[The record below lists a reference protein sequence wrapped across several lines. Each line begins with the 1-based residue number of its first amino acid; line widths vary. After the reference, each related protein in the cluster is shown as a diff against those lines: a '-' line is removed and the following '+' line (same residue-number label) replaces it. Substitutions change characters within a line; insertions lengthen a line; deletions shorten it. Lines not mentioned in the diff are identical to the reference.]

1 MTRDFVTAARALRR
15 EPGFVAI
22 VVLTFA
28 LAIAAN
34 AAMFGLVNRL
44 MLSPPP
50 GIANAD
56 RVARVR
62 LWLNEEGGESFAMST
77 TSYPVFRELRA
88 SSGAFSG
95 VAATRTD
102 TMLVGRSPDVTRV
115 AGLGATGDYFTTL
128 GATPAL
134 GRFFGASDDVPPSGN
149 PVVVLGDAYW
159 HRAYGGDRSV
169 LGQQIV
175 IGEQPFT
182 IIGVARP
189 GFNGEQLA
197 AVDVFVPLSAVMRA
211 SGSEWMTNH
220 GMKIVSLVVRLRDG
234 ASLAAAR
241 TIATAAIRG
250 ESSSDRATT
259 SVDFDPVVPGAS
271 SRQSAQSRI
280 ALWLA
285 AVSLIVLLIATA
297 NVGTL
302 LSLRA
307 ARRRRETA
315 VRVAIGAGR
324 GDLAKQLVSESILLA
339 AGGAASGILLSHW
352 FSGIIRST
360 LLPNL
365 APTTEFI
372 DARVLA
378 VSIVV
383 AAMAGVLA
391 ALAPIAQVGDGGSL
405 AAQLRTGGAGAS
417 ARMRFQN
424 ALVTIQV
431 ALCTLLVVGAALFVR
446 SLERVQSQDLGFSA
460 GHLLYVTLDFHGFVP
475 GPERDAAYFAAVDRV
490 RALAGVTG
498 ATVAAGIPFGPHNI
512 PPMSIPNLPWP
523 PANVQIPI
531 MYAATPDYLDIMRV
545 RLVSGGGRLFSAR
558 DTRGSPQVVLVNETL
573 ARTAWPGPPVSA
585 LGKCVRVGGMP
596 TGGGDENPAASQPC
610 RQVVGV
616 VRDSRARSL
625 LPERNEDRLMQYY
638 VPFEQIPD
646 PPFPNIPRVMGLVVR
661 VAGDPLQMVG
671 QVQRAI
677 QSSSARRLFALI
689 RPYQDLID
697 PQLRSWQLGATLF
710 SAFSAIALGIAT
722 IGLFG
727 VISYVATQRTR
738 ELGIRRALGGSG
750 WAVARLVV
758 GDALSRTVV
767 GLAFGVAA
775 ALLAGPV
782 VASMLFQ
789 TSPRDPASVATAG
802 AVLVAATLV
811 AAGWPALRAT
821 RVNPMVALRAE

>member
-22 VVLTFA
+22 VVVTFA

-62 LWLNEEGGESFAMST
+62 LWLNEESGASFSMST
-77 TSYPVFRELRA
+77 TSYPVFQELRA
-88 SSGAFSG
+88 SSGVFSAI
-95 VAATRTD
+95 AATRSD

-115 AGLGATGDYFTTL
+115 AGLGATGDYFTAL

-134 GRFFGASDDVPPSGN
+134 GRFFGPPDDVPPAGN
-149 PVVVLGDAYW
+149 PVVVLGNAYW
-159 HRAYGGDRSV
+159 RRAYGGAHSV
-169 LGQQIV
+169 LGQRIV

-197 AVDVFVPLSAVMRA
+197 AVDLFVPLSAMMRA

-234 ASLAAAR
+234 VALTAAR
-241 TIATAAIRG
+241 GMATAAIRG
-250 ESSSDRATT
+250 ESSSDRATL
-259 SVDFDPVVPGAS
+259 SVDFDPVIPGSS

-285 AVSLIVLLIATA
+285 AVSLIALLIATA

-307 ARRRRETA
+307 ARRRREIA

-324 GDLAKQLVSESILLA
+324 GDLARQLVTESVLLA
-339 AGGAASGILLSHW
+339 AGGAASGIFLSHW

-378 VSIVV
+378 VSIV
-383 AAMAGVLA
+383 AAGAAGVLA
-391 ALAPIAQVGDGGSL
+391 ALAPIAQVGDGGNL
-405 AAQLRTGGAGAS
+405 AAELRTGGAGAS

-424 ALVTIQV
+424 TLVTIQV

-460 GHLLYVTLDFHGFVP
+460 EHLLYVTLDFHGFVP
-475 GPERDAAYFAAVDRV
+475 GSERDAAYFAAVDRV
-490 RALAGVTG
+490 RGLAGVTG

-523 PANVQIPI
+523 PVNAQIPI

-545 RLVSGGGRLFSAR
+545 QLVRGGGRLFSAR
-558 DTRGSPQVVLVNETL
+558 DTRGSPQVVLVNESL
-573 ARTAWPGPPVSA
+573 ARSAWPGGSA

-596 TGGGDENPAASQPC
+596 TGEGDDNPAASQPC
-610 RQVVGV
+610 REVVGV

-646 PPFPNIPRVMGLVVR
+646 PPFPNIPRVMGLLVR
-661 VAGDPLQMVG
+661 VGGDPLQMAG
-671 QVQRAI
+671 PVQRTI
-677 QSSSARRLFALI
+677 QSSSARRVFALI

-722 IGLFG
+722 TGLFG
-727 VISYVATQRTR
+727 VISYVATQRTQ
-738 ELGIRRALGGSG
+738 EMGIRRALGGNG
-750 WAVARLVV
+750 WVVARLVV
-758 GDALSRTVV
+758 VDALRRTIV
-767 GLAFGVAA
+767 GLALGVVA
-775 ALLAGPV
+775 ALLAGPA
-782 VASMLFQ
+782 VAAMLFQ

-811 AAGWPALRAT
+811 AASWPALRAT
-821 RVNPMVALRAE
+821 RVNPMIALRAE

>member
-62 LWLNEEGGESFAMST
+62 LWLNEAGGESFAMST
-77 TSYPVFRELRA
+77 TSYPVFQELRA
-88 SSGAFSG
+88 SSGAFAAI
-95 VAATRTD
+95 AATRPD

-115 AGLGATGDYFTTL
+115 AGLGATGDFFTAL
-128 GATPAL
+128 GASPAL
-134 GRFFGASDDVPPSGN
+134 GRFFGASDDVPPTGN

-159 HRAYGGDRSV
+159 RRAYGGDRSV
-169 LGQQIV
+169 LGQRIV
-175 IGEQPFT
+175 IGEQPFM
-182 IIGVARP
+182 IIGVTRP
-189 GFNGEQLA
+189 GFNGEQLS
-197 AVDVFVPLSAVMRA
+197 AVDLFVPLSAMMRA
-211 SGSEWMTNH
+211 SGGEWMTNH

-234 ASLAAAR
+234 VSPAAAR

-250 ESSSDRATT
+250 ESSADHATM

-307 ARRRRETA
+307 ARRRREIA

-324 GDLAKQLVSESILLA
+324 GDLARQLVTESVLLA
-339 AGGAASGILLSHW
+339 VGGAASGILLSHW

-378 VSIVV
+378 VSIV
-383 AAMAGVLA
+383 AAGAAGVLA
-391 ALAPIAQVGDGGSL
+391 ALAPIAQVGDGGNL
-405 AAQLRTGGAGAS
+405 AAELRTGGAGAS

-460 GHLLYVTLDFHGFVP
+460 EHLLYVTLDFHGFVP
-475 GPERDAAYFAAVDRV
+475 GSERDATYFAAVDRV

-498 ATVAAGIPFGPHNI
+498 TTVAAGIPFGPHNI

-523 PANVQIPI
+523 PVNVQIPI

-545 RLVSGGGRLFSAR
+545 RLVGGRLFSAR

-573 ARTAWPGPPVSA
+573 ARSAWPGVSA

-610 RQVVGV
+610 REIVGV

-646 PPFPNIPRVMGLVVR
+646 PPFPNIPSVMGLVVR
-661 VAGDPLQMVG
+661 VGGDPVQMVG

-677 QSSSARRLFALI
+677 QSSSARRVFALI
-689 RPYQDLID
+689 RTYQDLID

-727 VISYVATQRTR
+727 VISYVATQRTQ
-738 ELGIRRALGGSG
+738 EMGIRRALGGNG
-750 WAVARLVV
+750 WVVARLVV
-758 GDALSRTVV
+758 VDALRRTIV
-767 GLAFGVAA
+767 GLTLGVAA

-782 VASMLFQ
+782 VAAMLFQ
-789 TSPRDPASVATAG
+789 TSPRDPASVAAAG

-811 AAGWPALRAT
+811 AASWPAIRAT
-821 RVNPMVALRAE
+821 RVNPMIALRAE

>member
-1 MTRDFVTAARALRR
+1 
-15 EPGFVAI
+15 
-22 VVLTFA
+22 
-28 LAIAAN
+28 
-34 AAMFGLVNRL
+34 

-56 RVARVR
+56 GVARVR
-62 LWLNEEGGESFAMST
+62 LWLNAEGGESFAMST
-77 TSYPVFRELRA
+77 TSYLVFQRLRA

-95 VAATRTD
+95 VAATRPD

-134 GRFFGASDDVPPSGN
+134 GRFFGASDDAPPAGN

-159 HRAYGGDRSV
+159 RRAYGGDRSV
-169 LGQQIV
+169 LGQRIV

-197 AVDVFVPLSAVMRA
+197 AVDLFVPLSAMMRA

-234 ASLAAAR
+234 VSLAAAR
-241 TIATAAIRG
+241 TIGTAAIRG
-250 ESSSDRATT
+250 ESSADRATQ
-259 SVDFDPVVPGAS
+259 SVDFDPVVPSAS
-271 SRQSAQSRI
+271 SRQSGGAQSRI

-302 LSLRA
+302 LSLRV
-307 ARRRRETA
+307 ARRRREIA

-324 GDLAKQLVSESILLA
+324 GALARQFVGESVLLA
-339 AGGAASGILLSHW
+339 TGGAASGILLSHW

-365 APTTEFI
+365 APTTDFI

-378 VSIVV
+378 VSIVTAGV
-383 AAMAGVLA
+383 AGVLA
-391 ALAPIAQVGDGGSL
+391 ALAPIAQIGGGGNL
-405 AAQLRTGGAGAS
+405 AGELRTGGAGAS

-460 GHLLYVTLDFHGFVP
+460 EHLLYVTLDFHGFVP
-475 GPERDAAYFAAVDRV
+475 GSERDAAYFAAVDRV

-523 PANVQIPI
+523 PVNVQIPI
-531 MYAATPDYLDIMRV
+531 MYAATPDYLDLMRV
-545 RLVSGGGRLFSAR
+545 RLLTGRLFSAR
-558 DTRGSPQVVLVNETL
+558 DTRGSPQVVLVNESL
-573 ARTAWPGPPVSA
+573 ARSAWPGASA
-585 LGKCVRVGGMP
+585 LGRCVRVGGMP

-610 RQVVGV
+610 REVVGV

-638 VPFEQIPD
+638 VPFDQIPD

-677 QSSSARRLFALI
+677 QSSSARRVFALI
-689 RPYQDLID
+689 RRYQDLID

-727 VISYVATQRTR
+727 VISYVATQRTQ
-738 ELGIRRALGGSG
+738 EMGIRRALGGNG
-750 WAVARLVV
+750 WVVARLVV
-758 GDALSRTVV
+758 VDAVRRTIV
-767 GLAFGVAA
+767 GLTLGVVA

-782 VASMLFQ
+782 IAAMLFQ
-789 TSPRDPASVATAG
+789 TSPRDPASVAAAG

-811 AAGWPALRAT
+811 AASWPALRAT

>member
-34 AAMFGLVNRL
+34 AAMFGLVTRL
-44 MLSPPP
+44 MFSPPP
-50 GIANAD
+50 GIAHAD
-56 RVARVR
+56 RVSRVR

-77 TSYPVFRELRA
+77 TSYPVFQGLRA
-88 SSGAFSG
+88 SSGAFAAI
-95 VAATRTD
+95 AATRPD

-115 AGLGATGDYFTTL
+115 SGLGATGDYFTTL
-128 GATPAL
+128 GASPAL
-134 GRFFGASDDVPPSGN
+134 GRFFGASDDAPPAGN

-159 HRAYGGDRSV
+159 RRAYGGDQSV
-169 LGQQIV
+169 LGQRIV

-189 GFNGEQLA
+189 GFNGEQLS
-197 AVDVFVPLSAVMRA
+197 AVDLFVPLSAMMRA

-234 ASLAAAR
+234 VSLAAAR

-250 ESSSDRATT
+250 ESSADRATL

-307 ARRRRETA
+307 ARRRREIA
-315 VRVAIGAGR
+315 VRIAIGAGR
-324 GDLAKQLVSESILLA
+324 GHLARQLLSESVLLA
-339 AGGAASGILLSHW
+339 AGGAASGVLLSHW
-352 FSGIIRST
+352 FADIIRST

-365 APTTEFI
+365 APTTDFI

-378 VSIVV
+378 VSIV
-383 AAMAGVLA
+383 AAGVAGVLA
-391 ALAPIAQVGDGGSL
+391 ALAPIAQVGGGGNL
-405 AAQLRTGGAGAS
+405 ASELRTGGAGAS

-424 ALVTIQV
+424 ALVTVQV
-431 ALCTLLVVGAALFVR
+431 ALCTLLVVGSALFVR

-460 GHLLYVTLDFHGFVP
+460 EHLLYVTLDFHGFVP
-475 GPERDAAYFAAVDRV
+475 ASERDAAYFAAVDRV
-490 RALAGVTG
+490 RALTGVTG

-523 PANVQIPI
+523 PVNVQIPI
-531 MYAATPDYLDIMRV
+531 MYGATPDYLDIMRV
-545 RLVSGGGRLFSAR
+545 RLVSGRLFSAR
-558 DTRGSPQVVLVNETL
+558 DTRGAPQVVLVNETL
-573 ARTAWPGPPVSA
+573 ARSAWPGGSA

-596 TGGGDENPAASQPC
+596 TGEGDENPAAAQPC
-610 RQVVGV
+610 REVVGV

-638 VPFEQIPD
+638 VPFEQIPN

-661 VAGDPLQMVG
+661 VAGDPLQMTG

-677 QSSSARRLFALI
+677 QSSSARRVFALI

-727 VISYVATQRTR
+727 VISYVATQRTL
-738 ELGIRRALGGSG
+738 EMGIRRALGGNG
-750 WAVARLVV
+750 WAVAQLVV
-758 GDALSRTVV
+758 GDALRRTVV

-782 VASMLFQ
+782 VAAMLFQ
-789 TSPRDPASVATAG
+789 TSPRDPASIATAV
-802 AVLVAATLV
+802 AVLVAATLL
-811 AAGWPALRAT
+811 AASWPAVRT
-821 RVNPMVALRAE
+821 MRVNPMAALRAE

>member
-22 VVLTFA
+22 AVLTFA

-56 RVARVR
+56 GVARVR
-62 LWLNEEGGESFAMST
+62 LWLNAEGGESFAMST
-77 TSYPVFRELRA
+77 TSYLVFQRLRA

-95 VAATRTD
+95 VAATRPD

-134 GRFFGASDDVPPSGN
+134 GRFFGASDDAPPAGN

-159 HRAYGGDRSV
+159 RRAYGGDRSV
-169 LGQQIV
+169 LGQRIV

-197 AVDVFVPLSAVMRA
+197 AVDLFVPLSAMMRA

-234 ASLAAAR
+234 VSLAAAR
-241 TIATAAIRG
+241 TIGTAAIRG
-250 ESSSDRATT
+250 ESSADRATQ
-259 SVDFDPVVPGAS
+259 SVDFDPVVPSAS
-271 SRQSAQSRI
+271 SRQSGGAQSRI

-302 LSLRA
+302 LSLRV
-307 ARRRRETA
+307 ARRRREIA

-324 GDLAKQLVSESILLA
+324 GALARQFVGESVLLA
-339 AGGAASGILLSHW
+339 TGGAASGILLSHW

-365 APTTEFI
+365 APTTDFI

-378 VSIVV
+378 VSIVT
-383 AAMAGVLA
+383 AGVAGILA
-391 ALAPIAQVGDGGSL
+391 ALAPIAQIGGGGNL
-405 AAQLRTGGAGAS
+405 AGELRTGGAGAS

-460 GHLLYVTLDFHGFVP
+460 EHLLYVTLDFHGFVP
-475 GPERDAAYFAAVDRV
+475 GSERDAAYFAAVDRV

-523 PANVQIPI
+523 PVNVQIPI
-531 MYAATPDYLDIMRV
+531 MYAATPDYLDLMRV
-545 RLVSGGGRLFSAR
+545 RLLTGRLFSAR
-558 DTRGSPQVVLVNETL
+558 DTRGSPQVVLVNESL
-573 ARTAWPGPPVSA
+573 ARSAWPGASA
-585 LGKCVRVGGMP
+585 LGRCVRVGGMP

-610 RQVVGV
+610 REVVGV

-638 VPFEQIPD
+638 VPFDQIPD

-677 QSSSARRLFALI
+677 QSSSARRVFALI
-689 RPYQDLID
+689 RRYQDLID

-727 VISYVATQRTR
+727 VISYVATQRTQ
-738 ELGIRRALGGSG
+738 EMGIRRALGGNG
-750 WAVARLVV
+750 WVVARLVV
-758 GDALSRTVV
+758 VDAVRRTIV
-767 GLAFGVAA
+767 GLTLGVVA

-782 VASMLFQ
+782 IAAMLFQ
-789 TSPRDPASVATAG
+789 TSPRDPASVAAAG

-811 AAGWPALRAT
+811 AASWPALRAT

>member
-50 GIANAD
+50 GIASAD

-77 TSYPVFRELRA
+77 TSYPVFQELRA
-88 SSGAFSG
+88 SSSAFAAI
-95 VAATRTD
+95 AATRPD

-115 AGLGATGDYFTTL
+115 AGVGATGDYFTTL
-128 GATPAL
+128 GATPEL
-134 GRFFGASDDVPPSGN
+134 GRFFGASDDVPPAGN

-159 HRAYGGDRSV
+159 QRAYGGNRSV
-169 LGQQIV
+169 LGQRIV

-189 GFNGEQLA
+189 GFNGEQLS
-197 AVDVFVPLSAVMRA
+197 AVDLFVPLSTMMRA

-220 GMKIVSLVVRLRDG
+220 GMKVVSLVVRLRDRV
-234 ASLAAAR
+234 SLAAAR
-241 TIATAAIRG
+241 TIGTAAIRG
-250 ESSSDRATT
+250 ESSADHATM

-271 SRQSAQSRI
+271 SLQSAQSRI

-307 ARRRRETA
+307 ARRRREIA

-324 GDLAKQLVSESILLA
+324 GDLARQLVTESVLLA
-339 AGGAASGILLSHW
+339 TGGAASGVLLSHW

-365 APTTEFI
+365 APTTDFI

-378 VSIVV
+378 LSIVTAGV
-383 AAMAGVLA
+383 AGVLA
-391 ALAPIAQVGDGGSL
+391 ALAPIAQVGGGGNL
-405 AAQLRTGGAGAS
+405 AAELRTGGAGAS
-417 ARMRFQN
+417 APMRFQN

-460 GHLLYVTLDFHGFVP
+460 EHLLYVTLDFHGFVP
-475 GPERDAAYFAAVDRV
+475 GSERDAAYFAAVDRV
-490 RALAGVTG
+490 RALTGVTG

-523 PANVQIPI
+523 PVNVQIPI
-531 MYAATPDYLDIMRV
+531 MYAATPDYLDLMRV
-545 RLVSGGGRLFSAR
+545 RLLTGRLFSAR
-558 DTRGSPQVVLVNETL
+558 DTRGSPQVVLVNESL
-573 ARTAWPGPPVSA
+573 ARSAWPGGSA

-610 RQVVGV
+610 REVVGV

-661 VAGDPLQMVG
+661 VAGDPLEMVG

-677 QSSSARRLFALI
+677 QSSSARRVFALI

-710 SAFSAIALGIAT
+710 SAFSTIALGIAT

-727 VISYVATQRTR
+727 VISYVATQRTQ
-738 ELGIRRALGGSG
+738 EIGIRRALGGNG
-750 WAVARLVV
+750 WMVARLVV
-758 GDALSRTVV
+758 VDALRRTIVGVTLGVV
-767 GLAFGVAA
+767 AT
-775 ALLAGPV
+775 LLAGPV
-782 VASMLFQ
+782 IAAMLFQ
-789 TSPRDPASVATAG
+789 TSPRDPASVAAAG

-811 AAGWPALRAT
+811 AASWPALRAT

>member
-22 VVLTFA
+22 AVLTFA

-56 RVARVR
+56 GVARVR
-62 LWLNEEGGESFAMST
+62 LWLNAEGGESFAMST
-77 TSYPVFRELRA
+77 TSYLVFQRLRA

-95 VAATRTD
+95 VAATRPD

-134 GRFFGASDDVPPSGN
+134 GRFFGASDDAPPAGN

-159 HRAYGGDRSV
+159 RRAYGGDRSV
-169 LGQQIV
+169 LGQRIV

-197 AVDVFVPLSAVMRA
+197 AVDLFVPLSAMMRA

-234 ASLAAAR
+234 VSLAAAR
-241 TIATAAIRG
+241 TIGTAAIRG
-250 ESSSDRATT
+250 ESSADRATQ
-259 SVDFDPVVPGAS
+259 SVDFDPVVPSAS
-271 SRQSAQSRI
+271 SRQSGGAQSRI

-297 NVGTL
+297 NVATL
-302 LSLRA
+302 LSLRV
-307 ARRRRETA
+307 ARRRREIA

-324 GDLAKQLVSESILLA
+324 GALARQFVGESVLLA
-339 AGGAASGILLSHW
+339 TGGAASGILLSHW

-365 APTTEFI
+365 APTTDFI

-378 VSIVV
+378 VSIVTAGV
-383 AAMAGVLA
+383 AGVLA
-391 ALAPIAQVGDGGSL
+391 ALAPIAQIGGGGNL
-405 AAQLRTGGAGAS
+405 AGELRTGGAGAS

-460 GHLLYVTLDFHGFVP
+460 EHLLYVTLDFHGFVP
-475 GPERDAAYFAAVDRV
+475 GSERDAAYFAAVDRV

-523 PANVQIPI
+523 PVNVQIPI
-531 MYAATPDYLDIMRV
+531 MYAATPDYLDLMRV
-545 RLVSGGGRLFSAR
+545 RLLTGRLFSAR
-558 DTRGSPQVVLVNETL
+558 DTRGSPQVVLVNESL
-573 ARTAWPGPPVSA
+573 ARSAWPGASA
-585 LGKCVRVGGMP
+585 LGRCVRVGGMP

-610 RQVVGV
+610 REVVGV

-638 VPFEQIPD
+638 VPFDQIPD

-677 QSSSARRLFALI
+677 QSSSARRVFALI
-689 RPYQDLID
+689 RRYQDLID

-727 VISYVATQRTR
+727 VISYVATQRTQ
-738 ELGIRRALGGSG
+738 EMGIRRALGGNG
-750 WAVARLVV
+750 WVVARLVV
-758 GDALSRTVV
+758 VDAVRRTIV
-767 GLAFGVAA
+767 GLTLGVVA

-782 VASMLFQ
+782 IAAMLFQ
-789 TSPRDPASVATAG
+789 TSPRDPASVAAAG

-811 AAGWPALRAT
+811 AASWPALRAT

>member
-62 LWLNEEGGESFAMST
+62 LWLNEEGGESFPMST
-77 TSYPVFRELRA
+77 TSYPVFQALRA

-95 VAATRTD
+95 VAATRPD

-134 GRFFGASDDVPPSGN
+134 GRFFGASDDVPPAGN

-159 HRAYGGDRSV
+159 RRAYGGDRSV

-182 IIGVARP
+182 IIGVARA

-197 AVDVFVPLSAVMRA
+197 AVDLFLPLSAMMRG
-211 SGSEWMTNH
+211 SGSGWTTNH

-234 ASLAAAR
+234 VSLAAAR
-241 TIATAAIRG
+241 TIATASIRG
-250 ESSSDRATT
+250 ESSADRATL
-259 SVDFDPVVPGAS
+259 SVDFDPVVPGSS

-307 ARRRRETA
+307 ARRRREIA

-324 GDLAKQLVSESILLA
+324 GHLARQLVSESVLLA
-339 AGGAASGILLSHW
+339 SGGAAAGILLSHW

-378 VSIVV
+378 VSIV
-383 AAMAGVLA
+383 AAGVGRGSRRA
-391 ALAPIAQVGDGGSL
+391 RANRAGRRRRQPGVGTADGW
-405 AAQLRTGGAGAS
+405 R
-417 ARMRFQN
+417 RR
-424 ALVTIQV
+424 
-431 ALCTLLVVGAALFVR
+431 VGADAV
-446 SLERVQSQDLGFSA
+446 
-460 GHLLYVTLDFHGFVP
+460 
-475 GPERDAAYFAAVDRV
+475 PERARDHPG
-490 RALAGVTG
+490 RALHA
-498 ATVAAGIPFGPHNI
+498 
-512 PPMSIPNLPWP
+512 
-523 PANVQIPI
+523 
-531 MYAATPDYLDIMRV
+531 
-545 RLVSGGGRLFSAR
+545 
-558 DTRGSPQVVLVNETL
+558 
-573 ARTAWPGPPVSA
+573 
-585 LGKCVRVGGMP
+585 
-596 TGGGDENPAASQPC
+596 
-610 RQVVGV
+610 
-616 VRDSRARSL
+616 
-625 LPERNEDRLMQYY
+625 
-638 VPFEQIPD
+638 
-646 PPFPNIPRVMGLVVR
+646 
-661 VAGDPLQMVG
+661 
-671 QVQRAI
+671 
-677 QSSSARRLFALI
+677 ARR
-689 RPYQDLID
+689 
-697 PQLRSWQLGATLF
+697 
-710 SAFSAIALGIAT
+710 
-722 IGLFG
+722 
-727 VISYVATQRTR
+727 
-738 ELGIRRALGGSG
+738 RRG
-750 WAVARLVV
+750 
-758 GDALSRTVV
+758 
-767 GLAFGVAA
+767 
-775 ALLAGPV
+775 
-782 VASMLFQ
+782 
-789 TSPRDPASVATAG
+789 
-802 AVLVAATLV
+802 
-811 AAGWPALRAT
+811 ALRAKPRAHPIAGPRLLGRAPALCDARLPRIRRRFRSAT
-821 RVNPMVALRAE
+821 RRTWPQSTACARSPA

>member
-1 MTRDFVTAARALRR
+1 MRR
-15 EPGFVAI
+15 
-22 VVLTFA
+22 
-28 LAIAAN
+28 
-34 AAMFGLVNRL
+34 R
-44 MLSPPP
+44 
-50 GIANAD
+50 
-56 RVARVR
+56 
-62 LWLNEEGGESFAMST
+62 
-77 TSYPVFRELRA
+77 
-88 SSGAFSG
+88 
-95 VAATRTD
+95 
-102 TMLVGRSPDVTRV
+102 RS
-115 AGLGATGDYFTTL
+115 
-128 GATPAL
+128 
-134 GRFFGASDDVPPSGN
+134 GRFFGASDDAPPAGN

-159 HRAYGGDRSV
+159 RRAYGGDRSV

-182 IIGVARP
+182 IIGVARA

-197 AVDVFVPLSAVMRA
+197 AVDLFLPLSATMRG
-211 SGSEWMTNH
+211 SGSEWSTNH
-220 GMKIVSLVVRLRDG
+220 GMKIVSVVVRLRDG
-234 ASLAAAR
+234 VSLATAR

-250 ESSSDRATT
+250 ESPADRATL
-259 SVDFDPVVPGAS
+259 SVDFDPVVPGSS

-307 ARRRRETA
+307 ARRRREIA
-315 VRVAIGAGR
+315 VRIAIGAGR
-324 GDLAKQLVSESILLA
+324 GHLARQLVSESVLLA
-339 AGGAASGILLSHW
+339 SGGAAAGILLSHW

-365 APTTEFI
+365 APTNEFI

-378 VSIVV
+378 VSIV
-383 AAMAGVLA
+383 AAGVAGVLA
-391 ALAPIAQVGDGGSL
+391 ALAPIAQVGGGGNL
-405 AAQLRTGGAGAS
+405 ASELRTGGAGAS

-431 ALCTLLVVGAALFVR
+431 ALCMLLVVGAALFVR
-446 SLERVQSQDLGFSA
+446 SLERIQSQDLGFSA
-460 GHLLYVTLDFHGFVP
+460 EHLLYVTLDFHGFVS
-475 GPERDAAYFAAVDRV
+475 GSERDAAYLAAVDRV

-512 PPMSIPNLPWP
+512 PPMSMPNLPWP
-523 PANVQIPI
+523 PVNVQIPI

-545 RLVSGGGRLFSAR
+545 RLVGGAGRLFSAR

-573 ARTAWPGPPVSA
+573 ARTAWPGASA
-585 LGKCVRVGGMP
+585 LGKCIRVGGMP

-610 RQVVGV
+610 REVVGV
-616 VRDSRARSL
+616 VRDARARSL

-638 VPFEQIPD
+638 VPFDQIPD
-646 PPFPNIPRVMGLVVR
+646 PPFPDIPRVMGLVVR
-661 VAGDPLQMVG
+661 VPGDPLRMVG
-671 QVQRAI
+671 RVQRAI
-677 QSSSARRLFALI
+677 QSSSTHRVFALI

-727 VISYVATQRTR
+727 VISYVATQRTQ
-738 ELGIRRALGGSG
+738 EMGIRRALGGNA

-758 GDALSRTVV
+758 GDALRRTVV
-767 GLAFGVAA
+767 GLAFGVVAV
-775 ALLAGPV
+775 LLAGPV
-782 VASMLFQ
+782 VAAMLFQ

-802 AVLVAATLV
+802 AILLVATLV
-811 AAGWPALRAT
+811 AASWPALRAT

>member
-77 TSYPVFRELRA
+77 TSFPVFQELRA

-95 VAATRTD
+95 VAATRPD

-134 GRFFGASDDVPPSGN
+134 GRFFGPSDDSPPAGN

-159 HRAYGGDRSV
+159 RRVYGGDRSV
-169 LGQQIV
+169 LGQRIV

-197 AVDVFVPLSAVMRA
+197 AIDLFVPLSATMRA

-220 GMKIVSLVVRLRDG
+220 GMKIISLVVRLRDG
-234 ASLAAAR
+234 VSLAAAR
-241 TIATAAIRG
+241 TIGTAAIRG
-250 ESSSDRATT
+250 ESSADRATL
-259 SVDFDPVVPGAS
+259 SVDFDPVVPSAS
-271 SRQSAQSRI
+271 SRQSGGAQSRI

-302 LSLRA
+302 LSLRV
-307 ARRRRETA
+307 ARRRREIA

-324 GDLAKQLVSESILLA
+324 GALARQLVTESVLLA
-339 AGGAASGILLSHW
+339 AAGSATGILLSRW
-352 FSGIIRST
+352 FSGVIRST

-365 APTTEFI
+365 APTTQFI

-378 VSIVV
+378 VSIV
-383 AAMAGVLA
+383 AAGVAGVLA
-391 ALAPIAQVGDGGSL
+391 ALAPVAQVGDGSNL
-405 AAQLRTGGAGAS
+405 AAELRTGGAGAS

-424 ALVTIQV
+424 ALVTIQI

-460 GHLLYVTLDFHGFVP
+460 EHLLYVTLDFRGFVP

-512 PPMSIPNLPWP
+512 PPMSIPNLAWP
-523 PANVQIPI
+523 PVSVQIPI

-558 DTRGSPQVVLVNETL
+558 DTRGSPQVVLVNESL
-573 ARTAWPGPPVSA
+573 ARTAWPGGSA

-596 TGGGDENPAASQPC
+596 TGDENPAASQPC
-610 RQVVGV
+610 REVVGV

-638 VPFEQIPD
+638 VPVRADSRPA
-646 PPFPNIPRVMGLVVR
+646 FPEHSARDGPRRSRRRRSGSDGWAGA
-661 VAGDPLQMVG
+661 AGDPV
-671 QVQRAI
+671 VEPPARVRAHPPLPGPHR
-677 QSSSARRLFALI
+677 STAPLVASSARRSS
-689 RPYQDLID
+689 R
-697 PQLRSWQLGATLF
+697 RSAPSR
-710 SAFSAIALGIAT
+710 SASRRSGCSA
-722 IGLFG
+722 
-727 VISYVATQRTR
+727 
-738 ELGIRRALGGSG
+738 
-750 WAVARLVV
+750 
-758 GDALSRTVV
+758 
-767 GLAFGVAA
+767 
-775 ALLAGPV
+775 
-782 VASMLFQ
+782 
-789 TSPRDPASVATAG
+789 
-802 AVLVAATLV
+802 
-811 AAGWPALRAT
+811 
-821 RVNPMVALRAE
+821 

>member
-22 VVLTFA
+22 VLLTFA

-62 LWLNEEGGESFAMST
+62 LWLNEDGGESFAMST
-77 TSYPVFRELRA
+77 TSFPVFQELRV
-88 SSGAFSG
+88 SSGAFASI
-95 VAATRTD
+95 AATRPD

-115 AGLGATGDYFTTL
+115 AGLGATGDYFTAL

-134 GRFFGASDDVPPSGN
+134 GRFFGPSDDSPPAGN
-149 PVVVLGDAYW
+149 PVVVVGDAYW
-159 HRAYGGDRSV
+159 RRAYGGNPSV
-169 LGQQIV
+169 LGQRIV

-197 AVDVFVPLSAVMRA
+197 AVDLFVPLSAMMRA
-211 SGSEWMTNH
+211 SGGGGEWMTNH
-220 GMKIVSLVVRLRDG
+220 GMKIVSLVVRLREG
-234 ASLAAAR
+234 VSLAAAR
-241 TIATAAIRG
+241 TIGTAAIRG
-250 ESSSDRATT
+250 ESSSDRATL

-307 ARRRRETA
+307 ARRRREIA
-315 VRVAIGAGR
+315 VRIAIGAGR
-324 GDLAKQLVSESILLA
+324 GDLVRQLVSESVLLA

-378 VSIVV
+378 VSIV
-383 AAMAGVLA
+383 AAGAAGVLA
-391 ALAPIAQVGDGGSL
+391 ALAPIAQVGDGGNL
-405 AAQLRTGGAGAS
+405 AGELRTGGAGAS

-431 ALCTLLVVGAALFVR
+431 ALCTLLVVGASLFVR

-460 GHLLYVTLDFHGFVP
+460 EHLLYVTLDFRGFVA

-490 RALAGVTG
+490 RALTGVTG

-523 PANVQIPI
+523 PVNVQIPI

-545 RLVSGGGRLFSAR
+545 RLVTGRFFSAR
-558 DTRGSPQVVLVNETL
+558 DTRGSPQVVLVNESL
-573 ARTAWPGPPVSA
+573 ARSAWPGGSA

-596 TGGGDENPAASQPC
+596 TGGDENPAASQPC
-610 RQVVGV
+610 REVVGV

-638 VPFEQIPD
+638 VPLEQIPD

-671 QVQRAI
+671 RVQRAI
-677 QSSSARRLFALI
+677 QSSSARRVFALI

-710 SAFSAIALGIAT
+710 SAFSVIALGIAT

-727 VISYVATQRTR
+727 VISYVATQRTQ
-738 ELGIRRALGGSG
+738 EMGIRRALGGNG
-750 WAVARLVV
+750 WAVARLIV
-758 GDALSRTVV
+758 GDALRRTVA
-767 GLAFGVAA
+767 GLAFGVGA
-775 ALLAGPV
+775 ALFAGPV
-782 VASMLFQ
+782 VAAMLFQ

-802 AVLVAATLV
+802 AVLVVATLV
-811 AAGWPALRAT
+811 AASWPALRAT

>member
-22 VVLTFA
+22 AVLTFA

-56 RVARVR
+56 GVARVR
-62 LWLNEEGGESFAMST
+62 LWLNAEGGESFAMST
-77 TSYPVFRELRA
+77 TSYLVFQRLRA

-95 VAATRTD
+95 VAATRPD

-134 GRFFGASDDVPPSGN
+134 GRFFGASDDAPPAGN

-159 HRAYGGDRSV
+159 RRAYGGDRSV
-169 LGQQIV
+169 LGQRIV

-197 AVDVFVPLSAVMRA
+197 AVDLFVPLSAMMRA

-234 ASLAAAR
+234 VSLAAAR
-241 TIATAAIRG
+241 TIGTAAIRG
-250 ESSSDRATT
+250 ESSADRATQ
-259 SVDFDPVVPGAS
+259 SVDFDPVVPSAS
-271 SRQSAQSRI
+271 SRQSGGAQSRI

-302 LSLRA
+302 LSLRV
-307 ARRRRETA
+307 ARRRREIA

-324 GDLAKQLVSESILLA
+324 GALARQFVGESVLLA
-339 AGGAASGILLSHW
+339 TGGAASGILLSHW

-365 APTTEFI
+365 APTTDFI

-378 VSIVV
+378 VSIVTAGV
-383 AAMAGVLA
+383 AGVLA
-391 ALAPIAQVGDGGSL
+391 ALAPIAQIGGGGNL
-405 AAQLRTGGAGAS
+405 AGELRTGGAGAS

-460 GHLLYVTLDFHGFVP
+460 EHLLYVTLDFHGFVP
-475 GPERDAAYFAAVDRV
+475 GSERDAAYFAAVDRV

-523 PANVQIPI
+523 PVNVQIPI
-531 MYAATPDYLDIMRV
+531 MYAATPDYLDLMRV
-545 RLVSGGGRLFSAR
+545 RLLTGRLFSAR
-558 DTRGSPQVVLVNETL
+558 DTRGSPQVVLVNESL
-573 ARTAWPGPPVSA
+573 ARSAWPGASA
-585 LGKCVRVGGMP
+585 LGRCVRVGGMP

-610 RQVVGV
+610 REVVGV

-638 VPFEQIPD
+638 VPFDQIPD

-677 QSSSARRLFALI
+677 QSSSARRVFALI
-689 RPYQDLID
+689 RRYQDLID

-727 VISYVATQRTR
+727 VISYVATQRTQ
-738 ELGIRRALGGSG
+738 EMGIRRALGGNG
-750 WAVARLVV
+750 WVVARLVV
-758 GDALSRTVV
+758 VDAVRRTIV
-767 GLAFGVAA
+767 GLTLGVVA

-782 VASMLFQ
+782 IAAMLFQ
-789 TSPRDPASVATAG
+789 TSPRDPASVAAAG

-811 AAGWPALRAT
+811 AASWPALRAT

>member
-15 EPGFVAI
+15 DPGFVAI

-44 MLSPPP
+44 MLSAPP

-77 TSYPVFRELRA
+77 TSYPVFQELRA
-88 SSGAFSG
+88 SSGAFAAI
-95 VAATRTD
+95 AATRPD

-134 GRFFGASDDVPPSGN
+134 GRFFGPSDDVPPAGN

-159 HRAYGGDRSV
+159 RRAYGGDRSV
-169 LGQQIV
+169 VGQRIV

-189 GFNGEQLA
+189 GFNGDQ
-197 AVDVFVPLSAVMRA
+197 LSAVDLFMPLSTTMRA

-220 GMKIVSLVVRLRDG
+220 GMKVVSLAVRLRDEV
-234 ASLAAAR
+234 SLAAAR
-241 TIATAAIRG
+241 TIATAAVRG
-250 ESSSDRATT
+250 ESSADRATL
-259 SVDFDPVVPGAS
+259 SIDLDPVVPGAS

-280 ALWLA
+280 ALWLV

-307 ARRRRETA
+307 ARRRREIA
-315 VRVAIGAGR
+315 LRIAIGAGR
-324 GDLAKQLVSESILLA
+324 GDLARQLVSESVLLA
-339 AGGAASGILLSHW
+339 AAGAAAGILLSHW

-360 LLPNL
+360 LLPTL

-378 VSIVV
+378 TSII
-383 AAMAGVLA
+383 AAGGAGVLA
-391 ALAPIAQVGDGGSL
+391 ALAPIAQVGDGWGSDL
-405 AAQLRTGGAGAS
+405 AAELRTGGTGAS

-431 ALCTLLVVGAALFVR
+431 ALCTVLVVGAALFVR
-446 SLERVQSQDLGFSA
+446 SLDRVQSQDLGFSA
-460 GHLLYVTLDFHGFVP
+460 EHLLYVTLDFHGFVP
-475 GPERDAAYFAAVDRV
+475 SSERDAAYFAAVDRV
-490 RALAGVTG
+490 RGLAGVTG

-545 RLVSGGGRLFSAR
+545 RLMSGRLFSVR
-558 DTRGSPQVVLVNETL
+558 DTRGSPQVVLVNESL
-573 ARTAWPGPPVSA
+573 ARAAWPGGSA

-610 RQVVGV
+610 REVVGV

-671 QVQRAI
+671 QVQRSI
-677 QSSSARRLFALI
+677 QSSSARRVFALI

-727 VISYVATQRTR
+727 VISYVAVQRTH
-738 ELGIRRALGGSG
+738 EMGIRRALGGNG

-758 GDALSRTVV
+758 GDALRRTFV

-782 VASMLFQ
+782 VAAMLFQ

-802 AVLVAATLV
+802 AVIVVATLV
-811 AAGWPALRAT
+811 AASWPALRAT

>member
-50 GIANAD
+50 GIASAD

-62 LWLNEEGGESFAMST
+62 LWLNQEGGESFAMST
-77 TSYPVFRELRA
+77 TSYPVFQELRA
-88 SSGAFSG
+88 SSSAFAAI
-95 VAATRTD
+95 AATRPD

-115 AGLGATGDYFTTL
+115 AGVGATGDYFTTL
-128 GATPAL
+128 GATPEL
-134 GRFFGASDDVPPSGN
+134 GRFFGASDDVPPAGN

-159 HRAYGGDRSV
+159 QRAYGGNRSV
-169 LGQQIV
+169 LGQRIV

-189 GFNGEQLA
+189 GFNGEQLS
-197 AVDVFVPLSAVMRA
+197 AVDLFVPLSTMMRA

-220 GMKIVSLVVRLRDG
+220 GMKVVSLVVRLRDG
-234 ASLAAAR
+234 VSLAAAR
-241 TIATAAIRG
+241 TIGTAAIRG
-250 ESSSDRATT
+250 ESSADHATM
-259 SVDFDPVVPGAS
+259 SVDFDLVVPGAS
-271 SRQSAQSRI
+271 SLQSAQSRI

-307 ARRRRETA
+307 ARRRREIA

-324 GDLAKQLVSESILLA
+324 GDLARQLVTESVLLA
-339 AGGAASGILLSHW
+339 TGGAASGVLLSHW

-365 APTTEFI
+365 APTTDFI

-378 VSIVV
+378 LSIVTAGV
-383 AAMAGVLA
+383 AGVLA
-391 ALAPIAQVGDGGSL
+391 ALAPIAQVGGGGNL
-405 AAQLRTGGAGAS
+405 AAELRTGGAGAS
-417 ARMRFQN
+417 APMRFQN

-460 GHLLYVTLDFHGFVP
+460 EHLLYVTLDFHGFVP
-475 GPERDAAYFAAVDRV
+475 GSERDAAYFAAVDRV
-490 RALAGVTG
+490 RALTGVTG

-523 PANVQIPI
+523 PVNVQIPI
-531 MYAATPDYLDIMRV
+531 MYAATPDYLDLMRV
-545 RLVSGGGRLFSAR
+545 RLLTGRLFSAR
-558 DTRGSPQVVLVNETL
+558 DTRGSPQVVLVNESL
-573 ARTAWPGPPVSA
+573 ARSAWPGGSA

-610 RQVVGV
+610 REVVGV

-661 VAGDPLQMVG
+661 VAGDPLEMVG

-677 QSSSARRLFALI
+677 QSSSARRVFALI

-710 SAFSAIALGIAT
+710 SAFSTIALGIAT
-722 IGLFG
+722 VGLFG
-727 VISYVATQRTR
+727 VISYVATQRTQ
-738 ELGIRRALGGSG
+738 EIGIRRALGGNG
-750 WAVARLVV
+750 WMVARLVV
-758 GDALSRTVV
+758 VDALRRTIVGVTLGVV
-767 GLAFGVAA
+767 AT
-775 ALLAGPV
+775 LLAGPV
-782 VASMLFQ
+782 IAAMLFQ
-789 TSPRDPASVATAG
+789 TSPRDPASVAAAG

-811 AAGWPALRAT
+811 AASWPALRAT

>member
-1 MTRDFVTAARALRR
+1 
-15 EPGFVAI
+15 
-22 VVLTFA
+22 
-28 LAIAAN
+28 
-34 AAMFGLVNRL
+34 
-44 MLSPPP
+44 
-50 GIANAD
+50 
-56 RVARVR
+56 
-62 LWLNEEGGESFAMST
+62 MST
-77 TSYPVFRELRA
+77 TSFPVFQELGA

-95 VAATRTD
+95 VAATRPD

-115 AGLGATGDYFTTL
+115 AGIGGTGDYFTTL

-134 GRFFGASDDVPPSGN
+134 GRFFGPSDDVPPAGN

-159 HRAYGGDRSV
+159 RRAYGGDRSV
-169 LGQQIV
+169 VGQRIV

-197 AVDVFVPLSAVMRA
+197 AVDLFVPLSAMMRA
-211 SGSEWMTNH
+211 SGGGGGGEWMTNH
-220 GMKIVSLVVRLRDG
+220 GMKIISLVVRLRDG
-234 ASLAAAR
+234 VSLAAAR
-241 TIATAAIRG
+241 TIGTAAIRG
-250 ESSSDRATT
+250 ESSADRATL
-259 SVDFDPVVPGAS
+259 SVDFDPVVPSAS
-271 SRQSAQSRI
+271 SRQSGGAQSRI

-302 LSLRA
+302 LSLRV
-307 ARRRRETA
+307 ARRRREIA

-324 GDLAKQLVSESILLA
+324 GDLARQLVSESVLLA

-378 VSIVV
+378 VLIV
-383 AAMAGVLA
+383 AAGVAGVLA
-391 ALAPIAQVGDGGSL
+391 ALAPVAQVGDGSNL
-405 AAQLRTGGAGAS
+405 AAELRTGGAGAS

-424 ALVTIQV
+424 VLVTIQV
-431 ALCTLLVVGAALFVR
+431 
-446 SLERVQSQDLGFSA
+446 SA
-460 GHLLYVTLDFHGFVP
+460 EHLLYVTLDFRGFVP

-490 RALAGVTG
+490 RVLAGVTG

-512 PPMSIPNLPWP
+512 PPMSIPNLAWP
-523 PANVQIPI
+523 PVNVQIPI

-573 ARTAWPGPPVSA
+573 ARTAWPGGSA

-596 TGGGDENPAASQPC
+596 TGDENPAASQPC
-610 RQVVGV
+610 REVVGV

-661 VAGDPLQMVG
+661 VAGDPVQMVG
-671 QVQRAI
+671 SVQRAI
-677 QSSSARRLFALI
+677 QSSSARRVFALI

-727 VISYVATQRTR
+727 VISYVATQRTQ
-738 ELGIRRALGGSG
+738 EMGIRRALGGNG
-750 WAVARLVV
+750 WAVAQLVV
-758 GDALSRTVV
+758 GDALRRTVV
-767 GLAFGVAA
+767 GLAFGVVA

-782 VASMLFQ
+782 VAAMLFQ
-789 TSPRDPASVATAG
+789 TSPRDPAIVATAG
-802 AVLVAATLV
+802 VVLVVATLV
-811 AAGWPALRAT
+811 AASWPALRAT

>member
-50 GIANAD
+50 GIADAD
-56 RVARVR
+56 RVSRVR

-77 TSYPVFRELRA
+77 TSYPVFQELRA
-88 SSGAFSG
+88 SNDVFAAI
-95 VAATRTD
+95 AATRPD

-115 AGLGATGDYFTTL
+115 AALAATGDYFATL

-134 GRFFGASDDVPPSGN
+134 GRFFGPSDDVPPAGN

-159 HRAYGGDRSV
+159 RRAYGGDRSA

-182 IIGVARP
+182 VIGVARP

-197 AVDVFVPLSAVMRA
+197 AVDLFVPLSATMRA
-211 SGSEWMTNH
+211 SGSGWITNH

-234 ASLAAAR
+234 VSLAAAR

-250 ESSSDRATT
+250 EASADRATL
-259 SVDFDPVVPGAS
+259 SVDFDPVVPGTS

-307 ARRRRETA
+307 ARRRREIA
-315 VRVAIGAGR
+315 VRIAIGAGR
-324 GDLAKQLVSESILLA
+324 GDLARQLVSESVLLA
-339 AGGAASGILLSHW
+339 AVGAAAGILLSHW

-360 LLPNL
+360 LLPSL

-378 VSIVV
+378 VSIV
-383 AAMAGVLA
+383 AAGVAGVLA
-391 ALAPIAQVGDGGSL
+391 ALAPIAQVGGGGNL
-405 AAQLRTGGAGAS
+405 AAELRTGGTGAS

-460 GHLLYVTLDFHGFVP
+460 EHLLYVTLDFHGFVP
-475 GPERDAAYFAAVDRV
+475 GAERDVAHFAAVDRV

-531 MYAATPDYLDIMRV
+531 MYAATPDYLDLMHV

-573 ARTAWPGPPVSA
+573 ARTAWPGGSA

-596 TGGGDENPAASQPC
+596 TGDGNPAASQPC
-610 RQVVGV
+610 REVVGV

-661 VAGDPLQMVG
+661 VAGDPLSMVG

-677 QSSSARRLFALI
+677 QSSSARRVFALI

-697 PQLRSWQLGATLF
+697 PQLGSWQLGATLF
-710 SAFSAIALGIAT
+710 SAFSAIALCIAT

-727 VISYVATQRTR
+727 VISYVATQRTQ
-738 ELGIRRALGGSG
+738 EMGIRRALGGNG

-758 GDALSRTVV
+758 GDALRRTVV

-782 VASMLFQ
+782 VAAMLFQ

-802 AVLVAATLV
+802 AVLVVATLV
-811 AAGWPALRAT
+811 AASWPALRAT